1 MFWPLRHETYL
12 HIQTSASTAGKRK
25 KPLTGRSFPMQT
37 HIADTAV
44 LSRSRP
50 LFLFAFPTMLMQS
63 RGRYI
68 GGYRH
73 VNFCHS
79 YHPWAAPIKKSL
91 APPLGRYDYLSALS
105 FQLKQKNYGYFCCA
119 SFPLCGAGAFCCRF
133 FGKVPEVRRCRSPP
147 PFDSPVNHPWI
158 EMEVHNEEN

>member
-1 MFWPLRHETYL
+1 
-12 HIQTSASTAGKRK
+12 
-25 KPLTGRSFPMQT
+25 MQT

-158 EMEVHNEEN
+158 ERRRRSASTYFGSFPEKSTIKSASSPQRETGATKMTMILLL

>member
-1 MFWPLRHETYL
+1 MLVVNQLRNICPHSGEKKK
-12 HIQTSASTAGKRK
+12 TADGQRISCAFLYHWRYGGFEKSE
-25 KPLTGRSFPMQT
+25 PP
-37 HIADTAV
+37 
-44 LSRSRP
+44 
-50 LFLFAFPTMLMQS
+50 FLFAFPTMLMQS

-147 PFDSPVNHPWI
+147 PFDSPVNHPDRKS
-158 EMEVHNEEN
+158 VV

>member
-1 MFWPLRHETYL
+1 
-12 HIQTSASTAGKRK
+12 
-25 KPLTGRSFPMQT
+25 MQT

-147 PFDSPVNHPWI
+147 PFDSPVKRDIPIPKCLVDCLREAKANSISEYVIADSEGQPLS
-158 EMEVHNEEN
+158 